1 MAKAVLSHYV
11 KKIEAK
17 YLLAKEKYM
26 SIVDQINK
34 ENERY
39 NNLNKANYSAQGI
52 TALRAELEQKTMS
65 LRAEMDAIRAQFEI
79 DAREIVKE
87 SDKIF
92 NRRFS
97 YTPAD
102 IDNNGITILEKGN
115 LSDTEVMQMADNYL
129 QAGNSTMYFLCAER
143 LKASEDANCRS
154 YYGRANTMRNE
165 REDHKIFDEII
176 NICSAGLRTETTMS
190 HDLKDAIQA
199 GNIIDNNRGAYL
211 HDVVTKAESITVE
224 VANPWE

>member
-1 MAKAVLSHYV
+1 MAKANLSHYV
-11 KKIEAK
+11 KKITAK

-26 SIVDQINK
+26 TLADQISK

-39 NNLNKANYSAQGI
+39 SNIDKDKYSMSGRRDLANEHDEI
-52 TALRAELEQKTMS
+52 LRP
-65 LRAEMDAIRAQFEI
+65 LRAEMNGIQAQFEY

-92 NRRFS
+92 NRKYA

-115 LSDTEVMQMADNYL
+115 LSDYEIMQMADDYL
-129 QAGNSTMYFLCAER
+129 QAGNSTMYFLCAEK
-143 LKASEDANCRS
+143 LNASSDANVRS
-154 YYGRANTMRNE
+154 YYGKATRMRNE
-165 REDHKIFDEII
+165 REDHKIFDNVIGL
-176 NICSAGLRTETTMS
+176 CSAGLRTETSLSRNLDFAIEAGKMIDRRMDNYLS
-190 HDLKDAIQA
+190 DYLKQA
-199 GNIIDNNRGAYL
+199 DN
-211 HDVVTKAESITVE
+211 ITVE